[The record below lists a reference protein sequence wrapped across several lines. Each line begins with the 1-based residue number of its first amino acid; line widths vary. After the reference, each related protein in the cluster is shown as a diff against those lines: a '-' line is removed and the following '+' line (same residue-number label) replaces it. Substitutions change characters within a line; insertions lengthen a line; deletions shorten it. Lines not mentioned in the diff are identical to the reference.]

1 MLPNSQVTLVDN
13 SGLKVKYLKSITEKL
28 QLNNIKVICENSE
41 KLAFDVNYREK
52 FDVVTVRALGKLPV
66 ICELCIPFLKK
77 GGKFLA
83 YKSLNLDEEIAVS
96 NEILN
101 KTGGKIQNIFE
112 YRIEETYTR
121 KILNIEKIKTTPN
134 IYPRNKKTIKQ
145 EFEKQKDKQNG

>member
-1 MLPNSQVTLVDN
+1 MKIRKN
-13 SGLKVKYLKSITEKL
+13 
-28 QLNNIKVICENSE
+28 
-41 KLAFDVNYREK
+41 
-52 FDVVTVRALGKLPV
+52 RALGKLPV